1 MALAHLQGLLRL
13 REEPQVIQEDRE
25 LLAELKEITTH
36 VTDFVISILGANP
49 VNPQPQRELAERLL
63 TTGQLLLD
71 HTDAGHIING
81 YLNGTIS
88 TPPEELANRP
98 RPPRTTPSTPD

>member
-1 MALAHLQGLLRL
+1 VALAHLPGLLRV
-13 REEPQVIQEDRE
+13 REEPHMIREDRE
-25 LLAELKEITTH
+25 LLAELKEVTTH

-49 VNPQPQRELAERLL
+49 VNPQSQRELAERLL

-81 YLNGTIS
+81 YVNGTIATS
-88 TPPEELANRP
+88 TGPLPQ
-98 RPPRTTPSTPD
+98 